1 MKPEKIKFKFG
12 EVLGTE
18 VYIADEMDK
27 YIEELLGGLKDS
39 YLEGNEH
46 DFGFSIEDVECAIK
60 KIAKQMGWDEERTT

>member
-1 MKPEKIKFKFG
+1 MELEKFNS
-12 EVLGTE
+12 
-18 VYIADEMDK
+18 DECMNIMVCRAEDVDK

-60 KIAKQMGWDEERTT
+60 KIAKQMGWDDGEA